1 MSQHASRPGNLEKG
15 GQEGMSSTSQHYP
28 QFNLLDIEDD
38 RIDPQTMQDLP
49 AQGESKFGD
58 SSGQLFSMYSKVA
71 EDEDD
76 NMIQSSQKDADGIL
90 IFVSTRDS
98 IQICLCIKR
107 EHHRPAYSL
116 LRSLYSFL

>member
-1 MSQHASRPGNLEKG
+1 
-15 GQEGMSSTSQHYP
+15 
-28 QFNLLDIEDD
+28 
-38 RIDPQTMQDLP
+38 MQDLP

-98 IQICLCIKR
+98 IQ
-107 EHHRPAYSL
+107 
-116 LRSLYSFL
+116 LYL